1 MTKVENT
8 LTVPFTITEF
18 GTIRIADSRVS
29 LDSVVHNYKLGA
41 TAEQI
46 AYSFPSLKLQDIHLA
61 IAYYLTHRDEIEE
74 YMRQQKAESE
84 ALLQQLESDPEYLKR
99 SSELRDR
106 ILARERW
113 LTQQLFGEREQVL
126 FIKRDFLDPVI
137 DSQLAHSLVVRDVG
151 VR

>member
-106 ILARERW
+106 ILARWAARQESERH
-113 LTQQLFGEREQVL
+113 
-126 FIKRDFLDPVI
+126 P
-137 DSQLAHSLVVRDVG
+137 SSN
-151 VR
+151 

>member
-1 MTKVENT
+1 MYNHDVMTKVENT

-46 AYSFPSLKLQDIHLA
+46 AYSFPSLKLPDIHLA
-61 IAYYLTHRDEIEE
+61 IAYYLTHRDEVEE

-99 SSELRDR
+99 SSELRER
-106 ILARERW
+106 ILARWAARQESER
-113 LTQQLFGEREQVL
+113 
-126 FIKRDFLDPVI
+126 
-137 DSQLAHSLVVRDVG
+137 HSSSN
-151 VR
+151 

>member
-61 IAYYLTHRDEIEE
+61 IAYYLTHRDEVEE

-99 SSELRDR
+99 SSELRER
-106 ILARERW
+106 ILARWAARQESER
-113 LTQQLFGEREQVL
+113 
-126 FIKRDFLDPVI
+126 
-137 DSQLAHSLVVRDVG
+137 HSSSN
-151 VR
+151 

>member
-1 MTKVENT
+1 MIKVENT

-99 SSELRDR
+99 SSELRER
-106 ILARERW
+106 ILARWAARQESERNS
-113 LTQQLFGEREQVL
+113 
-126 FIKRDFLDPVI
+126 P
-137 DSQLAHSLVVRDVG
+137 SN
-151 VR
+151 

>member
-1 MTKVENT
+1 MIKVENT

-99 SSELRDR
+99 SSELRER
-106 ILARERW
+106 ILARWAARQESERN
-113 LTQQLFGEREQVL
+113 
-126 FIKRDFLDPVI
+126 
-137 DSQLAHSLVVRDVG
+137 SSSN
-151 VR
+151 